1 MSREMP
7 GEVTREPIRGVR
19 REPTPE
25 PTPEVTRE
33 PTRKPTRK
41 FGKTENVTGGLELTR
56 DVGEAPQEE
65 GNLAEHWAG
74 SVPLTCYFYLRAI

>member
-7 GEVTREPIRGVR
+7 GEVTLEPIRGVR
-19 REPTPE
+19 REPTRE
-25 PTPEVTRE
+25 PTREVTRE
-33 PTRKPTRK
+33 PTRK